1 MKIIGN
7 GLLAKSFLKYKIDK
21 KFNCIIFASGVS
33 NSSESDL
40 NNFSKEVDLINQV
53 LSENKNLK
61 LVYFSSIFINRKS
74 PYYEHKTN
82 IENIIK
88 KKSHDFLILRLPQ
101 LVGTGGNSNNIFNFF
116 KDKISKDEIISIIKD
131 SERSLIDI
139 DDVRDFVF
147 YALENNISGTL
158 NFSSVEKISVLNL
171 ATLMANNLNKNL
183 NYNLLINTE
192 ISTIFENNPEINLF
206 LKLKKIEKKGYIQK
220 LIKKYLNNG

>member
-7 GLLAKSFLKYKIDK
+7 GLLAKSFLEYKINK
-21 KFNCIIFASGVS
+21 NYNCIIFASGVS
-33 NSSESDL
+33 NSSENNL
-40 NNFSKEVDLINQV
+40 NNFSKEIDLINQI
-53 LSENKNLK
+53 LLKNKGSK
-61 LVYFSSIFINRKS
+61 IIYFSSIFINRKN
-74 PYYEHKTN
+74 PYYQHKVE

-88 KKSHDFLILRLPQ
+88 NNSNDFLILRLPQ

-116 KDKISKDEIISIIKD
+116 KDKISKNETISIIKD